1 MLVSAQPQV
10 TGSGFREW
18 TAYSR
23 VFFFFFNVY
32 FVFPHGLINILVFN
46 FFLISLFL
54 LSSPPFMSLSLSLSQ
69 LFPPSLILHPSLPLS
84 LSPHLPLASP
94 SIPSCQCIQEY
105 RLCFPGILLRLNS
118 LPSNFQRFLFHFA
131 WTSCAWSQWSGGV
144 EVFLHPQYFM
154 FWSPWYLASLLPS
167 NQPLWICLVADPKL
181 LPLLLPT
188 SLGELWGNQGL
199 QLLFFFSK
207 RALSVSSVN
216 YPSSLSEATFIFPL
230 TFTSLC
236 TGTMPYYFIY
246 LNLWCNRPFILQLGC
261 ASVCLYTFSTS
272 LCNLAESP
280 HSVHA
285 V

>member
-1 MLVSAQPQV
+1 MRALDRWYQRKFGWRRLQRPSDSILYCRIGSHSQWSYRARAGARTPMLVSAQPQV

-131 WTSCAWSQWSGGV
+131 
-144 EVFLHPQYFM
+144 
-154 FWSPWYLASLLPS
+154 
-167 NQPLWICLVADPKL
+167 
-181 LPLLLPT
+181 
-188 SLGELWGNQGL
+188 
-199 QLLFFFSK
+199 
-207 RALSVSSVN
+207 
-216 YPSSLSEATFIFPL
+216 
-230 TFTSLC
+230 
-236 TGTMPYYFIY
+236 
-246 LNLWCNRPFILQLGC
+246 
-261 ASVCLYTFSTS
+261 
-272 LCNLAESP
+272 
-280 HSVHA
+280 
-285 V
+285 